1 MITILFIIVIK
12 TRRKAIQTY
21 SIPTFIGNY
30 NLIDEEPNEQK
41 KSLVEKII
49 NIFNDSD
56 GEINDDGNGDIGD
69 GGDDAGE

>member
-1 MITILFIIVIK
+1 MFL
-12 TRRKAIQTY
+12 
-21 SIPTFIGNY
+21 
-30 NLIDEEPNEQK
+30 NEQK